1 MSNYTAIIRRPLES
15 VSVEDEDF
23 IEELTK
29 VAALF
34 RSFADGLDEFL
45 PQHGYTGDTTDI
57 EAKTDF
63 LRKTFEKADMQPPR
77 EIREWFRG
85 QQPIQRETAFQICFA
100 FGLDGTETDEF
111 FRRVYMRERSF
122 NCHRMREAVYYF
134 CLNNQLSFADA
145 EDILRRVP
153 DDAAG
158 KRSEDVVFTGSI
170 IEELN
175 RMDTPQ
181 ELVDYLKSNSKLFAE
196 DNVTAYA
203 SIRRMWET
211 VAGSDGLLM
220 REESEL
226 ASLLDDFATGQSA
239 HIRTR
244 QSGIRNWD
252 AFLAIFQ
259 MDKKS
264 VSRLNTDRTIRP
276 ILECLHEDARDSFP
290 DRQGIDRILRGERV
304 SYERV
309 RKWLILLAFYIFWAK
324 KALESGS
331 YAAEA
336 GDAERCISRMN
347 QHLLDCGYPE
357 MYVGNPYD
365 WIFFYAAKNDE
376 PLNVFRYVFNELLT
390 RTLEQHP

>member
-1 MSNYTAIIRRPLES
+1 MNSYTAIVQRPLES
-15 VSVEDEDF
+15 ISLEDEDF
-23 IEELTK
+23 IEELMA

-34 RSFADGLDEFL
+34 RSFSEAMDQFL
-45 PQHGYTGDTTDI
+45 PQHGYTGDITDI
-57 EAKTDF
+57 EAKTAF
-63 LRKTFEKADMQPPR
+63 LRRTFEEAGMQPPR

-85 QQPIQRETAFQICFA
+85 QQPISRETAFQICFA
-100 FGLDGTETDEF
+100 FGLDGSQTDEF

-145 EDILRRVP
+145 ENILKQIPENTSCERYA
-153 DDAAG
+153 DA
-158 KRSEDVVFTGSI
+158 VFTGSI
-170 IEELN
+170 IRELN
-175 RMDTPQ
+175 QMDTPQ
-181 ELVDYLKSNSKLFAE
+181 ELVDYLKKNAALFVE
-196 DNVTAYA
+196 DNVTAYT
-203 SIRRMWET
+203 SIKRLWEMA
-211 VAGSDGLLM
+211 AGPDGLLL
-220 REESEL
+220 REMSEL
-226 ASLLDDFATGQSA
+226 PSMLDDLATGRSA
-239 HIRTR
+239 AVRAK

-264 VSRLNTDRTIRP
+264 VSQLNTDRTIRP
-276 ILECLHEDARDSFP
+276 ILACLHADVRDSFP

-309 RKWLILLAFYIFWAK
+309 RKWLVLLLFYVFWAK
-324 KALESGS
+324 KALESGN
-331 YAAEA
+331 YAAHT

-347 QHLLDCGYPE
+347 QHLIDCGYPE

-376 PLNVFRYVFNELLT
+376 PLNVFRYIFNELLT
-390 RTLEQHP
+390 RTLEKHS